1 MVGGWQRGT
10 HLVNGKEGSRASMET
25 GRRSKQLSSPET
37 MGEKTEKKK
46 RKGTEKCIEIAKP
59 IIEALKRKGASAMG
73 FVGFYWGGKWNIWVL
88 IISRLLIPHI
98 WVLKPSSSKHS
109 N

>member
-46 RKGTEKCIEIAKP
+46 RKGTMQNNGDFNVIVYRNVDYAFIVALLMIVKDINFFYDGTWNFAKAITP
-59 IIEALKRKGASAMG
+59 MALGIMM
-73 FVGFYWGGKWNIWVL
+73 N
-88 IISRLLIPHI
+88 
-98 WVLKPSSSKHS
+98 
-109 N
+109 